1 MPSVQREDLR
11 IWDIYNQ
18 TSIYLTKHK
27 PTFGEM
33 VYLFSQ
39 MENGYRN
46 YPGYEENYMQHQ
58 QTFMSDKPWGYDLG
72 MFFELLI
79 FSTVSDYHPYL
90 STGKRSFYHWLPDIQ
105 LSPEGRRIM
114 NVLGNMNYSSIYC
127 AEGMGIISWV
137 SAEEVQVLLQEVTKA
152 VITDSSLHQDDIDTL
167 LYLSTFLSVTVK
179 LGMGLLSAVNLRER
193 TIPAMEP
200 FKLSTKQRWIDSGMG
215 ELFMGQ

>member
-1 MPSVQREDLR
+1 MGDWHTLHLFDEKNFNDILMPSVQREDLR

-33 VYLFSQ
+33 VYLFSR

-72 MFFELLI
+72 M
-79 FSTVSDYHPYL
+79 
-90 STGKRSFYHWLPDIQ
+90 
-105 LSPEGRRIM
+105 
-114 NVLGNMNYSSIYC
+114 
-127 AEGMGIISWV
+127 
-137 SAEEVQVLLQEVTKA
+137 
-152 VITDSSLHQDDIDTL
+152 
-167 LYLSTFLSVTVK
+167 
-179 LGMGLLSAVNLRER
+179 GLLSAVNLRER

-200 FKLSTKQRWIDSGMG
+200 FKLSTKQRWVDSGMG